1 MGGVRRHDLVSPR
14 TPGSRAQGAGQSRL
28 EQEGRNIMLSL
39 RREGKLPCSSY
50 FSPGALVRL
59 CGYLE
64 GAPFFFCL
72 FPGFGEYFEPMLW
85 AGAVLGRMSSGLHIV
100 SAP

>member
-1 MGGVRRHDLVSPR
+1 
-14 TPGSRAQGAGQSRL
+14 
-28 EQEGRNIMLSL
+28 MLSL
-39 RREGKLPCSSY
+39 RREGKLPHSSY

-64 GAPFFFCL
+64 GAPFFFFFAF

-85 AGAVLGRMSSGLHIV
+85 AGAVLGRMSPGLHIV
-100 SAP
+100 SAPMKPTV